1 MTLNPEHHKVQ
12 QYLADAKVAET
23 EAAKNSDPE
32 IKASFANI
40 ARAYRQMA
48 QRIAMLTDDDDDTT
62 YTPRSK

>member
-1 MTLNPEHHKVQ
+1 MALNPEHHKVQ
-12 QYLADAKVAET
+12 QYLADAKVADT
-23 EAAKNSDPE
+23 EAAKTSDPE